1 MRNLKKVLALVLA
14 LMMALSVMVFAS
26 ANVIEDYPDAD
37 EVDAQ
42 YSEAVDVL
50 TGMGIYEGDEG
61 GFRPQDPITRAEVAA
76 LVYRVL
82 TADVTNA
89 NVDRYVG
96 LDYFDDVPDNE
107 WYAGYVNYV
116 ANGKHVVGTAEG
128 IYAPDDDITGFEVL
142 TIMLRAIGYGKNG
155 EFEGDE
161 WSINVAQV
169 ADQLGISDGVKT
181 SLNEPITREEV
192 AYVIFEA
199 VQQAQ
204 VVYTPAFG
212 YQPIEVDTDAA
223 TLVVPTSSLGYENYG
238 LDSKRAADVWGRP
251 NTTWFNAKTAGTYA
265 IVEDEDLHSNIV
277 AETECDVAEVLGLEK
292 TVSSIDVYSNGYL
305 VTANES
311 INPVATTAKLGAQ
324 GRVMEFYDADLN
336 GVVDRIVYIDTYLAQ
351 VESVKNATFDDLG
364 HLKTS
369 SALTLN
375 VYTSKN
381 ASNVGVAE
389 TVTLY
394 GGATNYSY
402 TKGQMLLV
410 NAVDNA
416 NGDIYEIWST
426 DYKAYTPYHL
436 DILQVAT
443 SIVGAQ
449 SKLWWNEE
457 KHTIGGQDYNDAVCF
472 YLDEAGRTEDVNH
485 TWYFDQYHNLIGA
498 TDNISTNYA
507 VLKNIQW
514 ISPVGS
520 NGYAQATLVDL
531 AGNESTVI
539 VDSIDGTAAGAGADR
554 TTAFTSWT
562 ADNFALDYT
571 DNTNATDGLVGF
583 ASATKLFVS
592 DELGNN
598 TGLNGYAMYR
608 VDTNLDGTVSLQGF
622 KDNDPATDD
631 TYVTYATN
639 VNVTTGA
646 SALTTVSAGPTT
658 TKVISVDNSTLFL
671 VRTAA
676 TNTYTSYAGTAAVP
690 SYTGCSVFYVDTDK
704 DTIADYVYVKSGTPV
719 TDNADHVVYITS
731 GNYSK
736 LTGSSNFVMENVT
749 LDGVPGSK
757 LTVTSEA
764 TAQYFAA
771 NVGKTFVVD
780 FNGGV
785 VAENDTPANGAIT
798 LVTSTKQDVEGT
810 TDVIYLGDNVEVG
823 NGVLISEY
831 DDSSYYVGST
841 PVVVGENVAL
851 TTDNLNGYGVWVV
864 YTPSVYNTVS
874 YVYVGTALSEDA
886 GFVLE
891 VNNPAGTT
899 IKKDA
904 SGDAII
910 TLPSGSSTGTLLIE
924 PNDSNAVIWWNNNKG
939 GTWTVSSG
947 SETIDTTNTDRLR
960 VVSESGSIYRSITI
974 DVVVKVAD
982 PANGAFNKIDSVQL
996 THASTAAPITLD
1008 IPTSYNTVAEAV
1020 NDPVQIKLAANVTNY
1035 TFDVNTVVLGGN
1047 TPTWG
1052 EIGIYGDKAAALD
1065 CAFDA
1070 GDFTSAG
1077 GTVAGSKLNSDNHA
1091 FSSVAAGN
1099 YVIIMT
1105 ENNGEV
1111 AYHAYVFVA

>member
-142 TIMLRAIGYGKNG
+142 TIMLRAIGYGKNA

-305 VTANES
+305 VNTNES

-375 VYTSKN
+375 VYTSTTP
-381 ASNVGVAE
+381 E

-394 GGATNYSY
+394 GGKDNYSY

-485 TWYFDQYHNLIGA
+485 TWYFDQYGNLIGA
-498 TDNISTNYA
+498 TDIISTNYA

-514 ISPVGS
+514 ISPVGA

-571 DNTNATDGLVGF
+571 DNTNATNGLVGF
-583 ASATKLFVS
+583 ATTANLFVS

-598 TGLNGYAMYR
+598 AGLNGYAMYR
-608 VDTNLDGTVSLQGF
+608 VDTNLDGTVDLQG
-622 KDNDPATDD
+622 KDI
-631 TYVTYATN
+631 VTYDTD

-646 SALTTVSAGPTT
+646 SAITETTGGA
-658 TKVISVDNSTLFL
+658 KVYTVDNSTLFL
-671 VRTAA
+671 VKGAN
-676 TNTYTSYAGTAAVP
+676 NTYTSYAGTAAVP

-719 TDNADHVVYITS
+719 TDNYYHVVYVDS
-731 GNYSK
+731 ASYSK
-736 LTGSSNFVMENVT
+736 LANSSTKYVMENVT
-749 LDGVPGSK
+749 VDGTPNSK
-757 LTVTSEA
+757 LTVANVTIAEKL
-764 TAQYFAA
+764 AA
-771 NVGKTFVVD
+771 NVGKAFVAK
-780 FNGGV
+780 FTGGEVANLTDLALITSGGAV
-785 VAENDTPANGAIT
+785 VNTAA
-798 LVTSTKQDVEGT
+798 TSAV
-810 TDVIYLGDNVEVG
+810 YLGDDVEVG

-831 DDSSYYVGST
+831 DNTSYYMGST
-841 PVVVGENVAL
+841 PVVLGKNVPL
-851 TTDNLNGYGVWVV
+851 TTDDLDGYGVWVV
-864 YTPSVYNTVS
+864 YNPSVYNTVS
-874 YVYVGTALSEDA
+874 YVYVGTALGEDA
-886 GFVLE
+886 GFVLK

-899 IKKDA
+899 IDKEAGSD
-904 SGDAII
+904 DAII

-924 PNDSNAVIWWNNNKG
+924 PNDSNAVILWDNDKG
-939 GTWTVSSG
+939 NSWAVSTG
-947 SETIDTTNTDRLR
+947 RETIDTITDQLC
-960 VVSESGSIYRSITI
+960 VVSESGIYRFIKI
-974 DVVVKVAD
+974 DVEVKVAA

-996 THASTAAPITLD
+996 THATAAAPITLD

-1035 TFDVNTVVLGGN
+1035 TFDVNTVVLGGT

-1052 EIGIYGDKAAALD
+1052 EIGIYGDKTAALD

-1070 GDFTSAG
+1070 DDFTSAG
-1077 GTVAGSKLNSDNHA
+1077 GSVNGSKLNSDNHA

>member
-142 TIMLRAIGYGKNG
+142 TIMLRAIGYGKNA

-199 VQQAQ
+199 IQQAQ

-238 LDSKRAADVWGRP
+238 LDSKRAADVWGCP

-265 IVEDEDLHSNIV
+265 IVEDEALHTNIV

-292 TVSSIDVYSNGYL
+292 NTNVTTYTNG
-305 VTANES
+305 VGNVGFDT
-311 INPVATTAKLGAQ
+311 IRPTATTAKLGAQ
-324 GRVMEFYDADLN
+324 GRLMKFYDADASGKLD
-336 GVVDRIVYIDTYLAQ
+336 GEVDRVVYIDTYLAQ
-351 VESVKNATFDDLG
+351 VESVKNATFDAAE

-375 VYTSKN
+375 VYTSE
-381 ASNVGVAE
+381 GE
-389 TVTLY
+389 FEQVTLY
-394 GGATNYSY
+394 GGKDNYSY

-416 NGDIYEIWST
+416 NGDIYKIWST

-472 YLDEAGRTEDVNH
+472 YLDEAGKDQDENH
-485 TWYFDQYHNLIGA
+485 TWYFDQYGNLIGA
-498 TDNISTNYA
+498 TDIISTNYA

-514 ISPVGS
+514 ISPVGA

-571 DNTNATDGLVGF
+571 DNTNATNGLVGF

-598 TGLNGYAMYR
+598 AGLDGYAMYR
-608 VDTNLDGTVSLQGF
+608 VDTNLDGTVSLQG
-622 KDNDPATDD
+622 KDI
-631 TYVTYATN
+631 VTYDTD

-646 SALTTVSAGPTT
+646 SAITETTGG
-658 TKVISVDNSTLFL
+658 TKVYTVDNSTLFL
-671 VRTAA
+671 VKGDN
-676 TNTYTSYAGTAAVP
+676 NTYTSYAGTAAVP

-810 TDVIYLGDNVEVG
+810 TDVIYLGDDVKVG
-823 NGVLISEY
+823 DGVLISEY
-831 DDSSYYVGST
+831 DNDSYYVGSDPT
-841 PVVVGENVAL
+841 VLGLNVAL
-851 TTDNLNGYGVWVV
+851 TEETLGGNGVWVV
-864 YTPSVYNTVS
+864 YTPGVHNTVS
-874 YVYVGTALSEDA
+874 YVYVGTALSENVGASVSVTYNTSNTMAAALNAAGTSFTATLPAGATFNSWAATATDA
-886 GFVLE
+886 LAQGVAPATGTNATRDTFIVTSE
-891 VNNPAGTT
+891 AGTT
-899 IKKDA
+899 KTYSVTVTVPAATTIDNAVVSIVNGAKTAQFAEDLDMYFNYADA
-904 SGDAII
+904 LSHAAVLKTENYTNVILNVDGSLVCAETSMSGLEAKVYKFTD
-910 TLPSGSSTGTLLIE
+910 S
-924 PNDSNAVIWWNNNKG
+924 SNAPKADFDANATTLTMTAKG
-939 GTWTVSSG
+939 ESAQISISGTDLNSVY
-947 SETIDTTNTDRLR
+947 
-960 VVSESGSIYRSITI
+960 VVQFIQQKTGIPVYF
-974 DVVVKVAD
+974 
-982 PANGAFNKIDSVQL
+982 AFQIDS
-996 THASTAAPITLD
+996 TTT
-1008 IPTSYNTVAEAV
+1008 
-1020 NDPVQIKLAANVTNY
+1020 
-1035 TFDVNTVVLGGN
+1035 
-1047 TPTWG
+1047 
-1052 EIGIYGDKAAALD
+1052 
-1065 CAFDA
+1065 
-1070 GDFTSAG
+1070 
-1077 GTVAGSKLNSDNHA
+1077 
-1091 FSSVAAGN
+1091 
-1099 YVIIMT
+1099 
-1105 ENNGEV
+1105 
-1111 AYHAYVFVA
+1111 

>member
-1 MRNLKKVLALVLA
+1 MRNLKKILALVLA

-96 LDYFDDVPDNE
+96 LDYFDDVPDTE

-142 TIMLRAIGYGKNG
+142 TIMLRAIGYGKNA

-199 VQQAQ
+199 IQQAQ

-238 LDSKRAADVWGRP
+238 LDSKRAADVWGCP

-265 IVEDEDLHSNIV
+265 IVEDEALHTNIV

-292 TVSSIDVYSNGYL
+292 NTNVTTYTNG
-305 VTANES
+305 VGNVGFDT
-311 INPVATTAKLGAQ
+311 IRPTATTAKLGAQ
-324 GRVMEFYDADLN
+324 GRLMKFYDADASGKLD
-336 GVVDRIVYIDTYLAQ
+336 GEVDRVVYIDTYLAQ
-351 VESVKNATFDDLG
+351 VESVKNATFDAAE

-375 VYTSKN
+375 VYTSE
-381 ASNVGVAE
+381 GE
-389 TVTLY
+389 FEQVTLY
-394 GGATNYSY
+394 GGKDNYSY

-485 TWYFDQYHNLIGA
+485 TWYFDQYGNLIGA
-498 TDNISTNYA
+498 TDIISTNYA

-514 ISPVGS
+514 ISPVGA

-571 DNTNATDGLVGF
+571 DNTNATNGLVGF
-583 ASATKLFVS
+583 ATTANLFVS

-874 YVYVGTALSEDA
+874 YVYVGTALSENVGASVSVTYNTSNTMAAALNAAGTSFTATLPAGATFNSWAATATDA
-886 GFVLE
+886 LAQGVAPATGTNATRDTFIVTSE
-891 VNNPAGTT
+891 AGTT
-899 IKKDA
+899 KTYSVTVTVPAATTIDNAVVSIVNGAKTAQFAEDLDMYFNYADA
-904 SGDAII
+904 LSHAAVLKTENYTNVILNVDGSLVCAETSMSGLEAKVYKFTD
-910 TLPSGSSTGTLLIE
+910 S
-924 PNDSNAVIWWNNNKG
+924 SNAPKADFDANATTLTMTAKG
-939 GTWTVSSG
+939 ESAQISISGTDLNSVY
-947 SETIDTTNTDRLR
+947 
-960 VVSESGSIYRSITI
+960 VVQFIQQKTGIPVYF
-974 DVVVKVAD
+974 
-982 PANGAFNKIDSVQL
+982 AFQIDS
-996 THASTAAPITLD
+996 TTT
-1008 IPTSYNTVAEAV
+1008 
-1020 NDPVQIKLAANVTNY
+1020 
-1035 TFDVNTVVLGGN
+1035 
-1047 TPTWG
+1047 
-1052 EIGIYGDKAAALD
+1052 
-1065 CAFDA
+1065 
-1070 GDFTSAG
+1070 
-1077 GTVAGSKLNSDNHA
+1077 
-1091 FSSVAAGN
+1091 
-1099 YVIIMT
+1099 
-1105 ENNGEV
+1105 
-1111 AYHAYVFVA
+1111 

>member
-1 MRNLKKVLALVLA
+1 MRNLKKILALVLA

-96 LDYFDDVPDNE
+96 LDYFDDVPDTE

-142 TIMLRAIGYGKNG
+142 TIMLRAIGYGKNA

-199 VQQAQ
+199 IQQAQ

-238 LDSKRAADVWGRP
+238 LDSKRAADVWGCP

-265 IVEDEDLHSNIV
+265 IVEDEALHTNIV

-292 TVSSIDVYSNGYL
+292 NTNVTTYTNG
-305 VTANES
+305 VGNVGFDT
-311 INPVATTAKLGAQ
+311 IRPTATTAKLGAQ
-324 GRVMEFYDADLN
+324 GRLMKFYDADASGKLD
-336 GVVDRIVYIDTYLAQ
+336 GEVDRVVYIDTYLAQ
-351 VESVKNATFDDLG
+351 VESVKNATFDAAE

-375 VYTSKN
+375 VYTSE
-381 ASNVGVAE
+381 GE
-389 TVTLY
+389 FEQVTLY
-394 GGATNYSY
+394 GGKDNYSY

-485 TWYFDQYHNLIGA
+485 TWYFDQYGNLIGA
-498 TDNISTNYA
+498 TDIISTNYA

-514 ISPVGS
+514 ISPVGA

-571 DNTNATDGLVGF
+571 DNTNATNGLVGF
-583 ASATKLFVS
+583 ATTANLFVS

-608 VDTNLDGTVSLQGF
+608 VDTNLDGTVDLQGIEDG
-622 KDNDPATDD
+622 KTI
-631 TYVTYATN
+631 VTYDE
-639 VNVTTGA
+639 NVTVATGA
-646 SALTTVSAGPTT
+646 SAITETTSG
-658 TKVISVDNSTLFL
+658 TKVYTVDNSTLFL
-671 VRTAA
+671 VKGAN
-676 TNTYTSYAGTAAVP
+676 NTYTSYAGTAAVP
-690 SYTGCSVFYVDTDK
+690 TRTDCDLFYVDTDN
-704 DTIADYVYVKSGTPV
+704 DTIADYVYIKTGTVPA
-719 TDNADHVVYITS
+719 DNDKHVVSIDS
-731 GNYSK
+731 ASYSK
-736 LTGSSNFVMENVT
+736 LPNSGTKYVMENVT
-749 LDGVPGSK
+749 VDGVPGSK
-757 LTVTSEA
+757 LTVADVDIAEKL
-764 TAQYFAA
+764 AA
-771 NVGKTFVVD
+771 NVGKTYVAD
-780 FNGGV
+780 FTGGE
-785 VAENDTPANGAIT
+785 VANLTDLD
-798 LVTSTKQDVEGT
+798 LVTSTKQDVEGA
-810 TDVIYLGDNVEVG
+810 TDVIYLGDDVKVG
-823 NGVLISEY
+823 DGVLISEY
-831 DDSSYYVGST
+831 DNDSYYVGSDPT
-841 PVVVGENVAL
+841 VLGLNVAL
-851 TTDNLNGYGVWVV
+851 TEETLDSNGVWVV
-864 YTPSVYNTVS
+864 YTPGVHNTVS
-874 YVYVGTALSEDA
+874 YVYVGEALSENVGASVSVTYNTSNTMAAALNAAGTGFTATLPAGATFNRWTATATDDLAQGVDPATGTDA
-886 GFVLE
+886 TSDTFIVTSE
-891 VNNPAGTT
+891 AGTT
-899 IKKDA
+899 KTYSVTVTVPAATTIDNAVVSIVNGAKTAQFAEDLDMYFNYADA
-904 SGDAII
+904 LSHAAVLKTENYTNVILNVDGSLVCAETSMSGLEAKVYKFTD
-910 TLPSGSSTGTLLIE
+910 S
-924 PNDSNAVIWWNNNKG
+924 SNAPKADFDANATTLTMTAKG
-939 GTWTVSSG
+939 ESAQISISGTDLNSVY
-947 SETIDTTNTDRLR
+947 
-960 VVSESGSIYRSITI
+960 VVQFIQQKTGIPVYF
-974 DVVVKVAD
+974 
-982 PANGAFNKIDSVQL
+982 AFQIDS
-996 THASTAAPITLD
+996 TTT
-1008 IPTSYNTVAEAV
+1008 
-1020 NDPVQIKLAANVTNY
+1020 
-1035 TFDVNTVVLGGN
+1035 
-1047 TPTWG
+1047 
-1052 EIGIYGDKAAALD
+1052 
-1065 CAFDA
+1065 
-1070 GDFTSAG
+1070 
-1077 GTVAGSKLNSDNHA
+1077 
-1091 FSSVAAGN
+1091 
-1099 YVIIMT
+1099 
-1105 ENNGEV
+1105 
-1111 AYHAYVFVA
+1111 